1 MGWCFTL
8 DVLMISARTSRFKLQ
23 GLWEPCR
30 HTLKKPIVAIV
41 AQGAMG
47 AGIGAR
53 LVEHGVTV
61 LTTLAGRSDASVERA
76 RAAGMQAVTEAQ
88 CTQADFFLS
97 ICPPS
102 EAATLA
108 ARIARIIAA
117 SEKKPVY
124 VDCNAVSP
132 KTKIMIGET
141 LIMTGSRFVDVGIIG
156 LPPKGNQGPVLHAS
170 GKDATSFGAL
180 NKFGIEI
187 KLIDA
192 PIGAASALKMSYA
205 GITKG
210 LMAMA
215 PMMMLAAS
223 RAGVA
228 QELHNELA
236 RTQASL
242 LLGFEKS
249 VPGMFDKAYRF
260 VGEMREIAD
269 FAGDDP
275 AARLMYEAVARF
287 YTRIGEDHAGLHEET
302 DVLKAFLKL

>member
-1 MGWCFTL
+1 
-8 DVLMISARTSRFKLQ
+8 
-23 GLWEPCR
+23 
-30 HTLKKPIVAIV
+30 
-41 AQGAMG
+41 MG
-47 AGIGAR
+47 AGVGAR

-61 LTTLAGRSDASVERA
+61 LTTLAGRSDASAERA
-76 RAAGMQAVTEAQ
+76 RVAGMQAVTDEQ
-88 CTQADFFLS
+88 CARADFFLS

-102 EAATLA
+102 EAPALA
-108 ARIARIIAA
+108 ARIARIIAM
-117 SEKKPVY
+117 SDQKPVY

-132 KTKIMIGET
+132 KTKIIIGDT
-141 LIMTGSRFVDVGIIG
+141 LIKAGSRFVDVGIIG

-170 GKDATSFGAL
+170 GKDAARFAAL
-180 NKFGIEI
+180 NEFGIEI

-210 LMAMA
+210 LLALA

-228 QELHNELA
+228 KELHNELA

-242 LLGFEKS
+242 LQGFEKS
-249 VPGMFDKAYRF
+249 VPDMFDKAYRF

-269 FAGDDP
+269 FAGDDL
-275 AARLMYEAVARF
+275 AARLMYEAVAQF
-287 YTRIGEDHAGLHEET
+287 YTRIAEDHAGQRQET
-302 DVLKAFLKL
+302 DALAAFLKN